1 MKNSLK
7 IETYFFMMMCILF
20 QTDAFLAQEITDA
33 GKLKDEDGEGRVFNL
48 NSSVKEPNTYTL
60 ITGLRLKVTLNKMG
74 SFGQM
79 PLSIIIVT
87 KGAHTGSEYVF
98 TYPDNFPV
106 YDLSSNEIVAFS
118 VGPNAFIGPMA
129 FKKGKATEETFV
141 EGETRTLTYE
151 GHTPLFTENNSIL
164 TIVCFTGDFTLISVE
179 WIKGEISQDTIIAW
193 EKVDKKEFKDI
204 ETVDSEK
211 QNGSNYVDITVPAKG
226 KGPFPIIF
234 WIHGGGW
241 SSMSRKSCILDDTKE
256 YLIYKGYAF
265 ISAEYTLVK
274 HTDDGKAVSP
284 KLGMIHELK
293 AAVRFIRANAG
304 KYNLNPNYIVAMGES
319 AGGHLALLMGTTN
332 GSKKH
337 EDLTMGNPEYS
348 SDVQAAIGYF
358 APTTFVV
365 NRESSEA
372 DIIMSYALL
381 GDEVKEFNE
390 EITELEKLMSPS
402 FMVSN
407 NNVPLFITHSKADGT
422 VPFYHSEKMYE
433 AAKKYLSDDNLK
445 TVFYET
451 GGHGDRSTFDTPS
464 AYNAVAQFIIS
475 HNPNAKKETE
485 ENPGQPYNNSPFN
498 MKKLS
503 FLFIPLWLWLCL

>member
-1 MKNSLK
+1 MKKSIKFQTYLFMLIYLLIPAYISLK
-7 IETYFFMMMCILF
+7 
-20 QTDAFLAQEITDA
+20 QEITEA
-33 GKLKDEDGEGRVFNL
+33 GKLKDEDGAGKVFNL
-48 NSSVKEPNTYTL
+48 DASVKEPNNYTL
-60 ITGLRLKVTLNKMG
+60 ITGFKLKVTLNKMG
-74 SFGQM
+74 SFAGGSM

-98 TYPDNFPV
+98 TYPDYFPV
-106 YDLSSNEIVAFS
+106 YDLSNNEIVVFT
-118 VGPNAFIGPMA
+118 VGSCAFIGPMA
-129 FKKGKATEETFV
+129 FKTGKAMEETFV
-141 EGETRTLTYE
+141 EGETRTLSYE

-164 TIVCFTGDFTLISVE
+164 TLAYFTGDFTLNSVE
-179 WIKGEISQDTIIAW
+179 WIKGEISEEMEIEW
-193 EKVDKKEFKDI
+193 EKVDKLEFKDI

-211 QNGSNYVDITVPAKG
+211 QNESNYIDITIPAKG
-226 KGPFPIIF
+226 KGPFPVIF

-274 HTDDGKAVSP
+274 HTDDGQAISP
-284 KLGMIHELK
+284 KLGMIHDLK
-293 AAVRFIRANAG
+293 AAVRFIRANAK

-337 EDLTMGNPEYS
+337 EDLTMGNQKYS

-358 APTTFVV
+358 APSTFVI
-365 NRESSEA
+365 NKESSEE

-381 GDEVKEFNE
+381 GDEVMEFNE

-402 FMVSN
+402 FMVSKSS
-407 NNVPLFITHSKADGT
+407 VPLFITHSKEDGT

-433 AAKKYLSDDNLK
+433 SAKKYLSEDNLM

-464 AYNAVAQFIIS
+464 AYVKVSEFINS
-475 HNPNAKKETE
+475 HNPYNKTEQKPSKKK
-485 ENPGQPYNNSPFN
+485 NNFN

-503 FLFIPLWLWLCL
+503 FLYISLLLCLYC